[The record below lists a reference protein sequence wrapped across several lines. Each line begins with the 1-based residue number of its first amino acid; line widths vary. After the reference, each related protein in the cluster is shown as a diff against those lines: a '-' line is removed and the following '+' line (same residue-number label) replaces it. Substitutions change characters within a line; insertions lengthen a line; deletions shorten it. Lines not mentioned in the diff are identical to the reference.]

1 MRFDRVWE
9 IAKKDMA
16 SVRKYR
22 YVLYGVVAMPLIFAI
37 IIPFATIYPV
47 ISTDISSGG
56 DIPPFIPSG
65 MDIRQATV
73 IGMTNMAV
81 IMFMILPAFIPSV
94 IASYTFVGEKINKQL
109 EPLLATPT
117 TDAELLIGKGL
128 GALIPAIA
136 VTLVSFVGMTLVVDF
151 LTFPLFGYLLLP
163 DLLSVVVLVVYCP
176 LVALLSTFW
185 CVFVSSKVSDMRA
198 AMQLGPVAIVPI
210 LGFYFM
216 FLSGSLT
223 LDWVTLLAYALI
235 LALASLGL
243 FVLSKATFQR
253 EEILTKWK

>member
-16 SVRKYR
+16 SVRKYK
-22 YVLYGVVAMPLIFAI
+22 YVLYGIVVMPLIFAI

-47 ISTDISSGG
+47 MNTEISPGNN
-56 DIPPFIPSG
+56 IPPFITPG
-65 MDIRQATV
+65 MDPKQAMV

-81 IMFMILPAFIPSV
+81 IMFMILPAFVPSV

-117 TDAELLIGKGL
+117 TDVELLIGKAL
-128 GALIPAIA
+128 GALVPSMA
-136 VTLVSFVGMTLVVDF
+136 VTLASFAGMVLVVDF
-151 LTFPLFGYLLLP
+151 LTFPLFGHLLLP
-163 DLLSVVVLVVYCP
+163 NPLSIVVLLIYCP

-185 CVFVSSKVSDMRA
+185 CVFISSKVSDMRA

-210 LGFYFM
+210 LGFYFL
-216 FLSGSLT
+216 FLSGLLVLDWLT
-223 LDWVTLLAYALI
+223 LLVYALI

-243 FVLSKATFQR
+243 FTLSKATFQR